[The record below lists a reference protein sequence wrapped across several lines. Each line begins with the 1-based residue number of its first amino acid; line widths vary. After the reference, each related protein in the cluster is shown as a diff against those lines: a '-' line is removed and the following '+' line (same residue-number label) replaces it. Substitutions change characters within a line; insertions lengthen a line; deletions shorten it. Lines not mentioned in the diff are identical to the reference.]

1 MKKLTIENWKELQP
15 YIALADYHEY
25 NSNAMTLLM
34 WSNRYEAYFEHMN
47 TLLWYIRKCRIMSLY
62 GLCHIVPCL
71 TVKKP

>member
-34 WSNRYEAYFEHMN
+34 WSNRYEAYFETYEQHV
-47 TLLWYIRKCRIMSLY
+47 TSILDSFPSL
-62 GLCHIVPCL
+62 P
-71 TVKKP
+71 